1 MPTSVQSVMFNLGWL
16 PGGDKHV
23 TTHWETTRTAILAA
37 LNLLC
42 EGGVCV
48 ICAYPGHAA
57 GDEERERL
65 TMCLAALRPQDF
77 NVLHQRFINA
87 GPGAPECFILQK
99 QTGARE
105 ITALEK

>member
-1 MPTSVQSVMFNLGWL
+1 
-16 PGGDKHV
+16 
-23 TTHWETTRTAILAA
+23 
-37 LNLLC
+37 
-42 EGGVCV
+42 
-48 ICAYPGHAA
+48 
-57 GDEERERL
+57 
-65 TMCLAALRPQDF
+65 MCLAALRPQDF